1 MTSTATS
8 SAPQRSIAPKT
19 RSAPST
25 TAIQNATLVRLRRN
39 QRPPRVV
46 RCSRTGCSITAMT
59 LPARCGDPDLAA
71 IAQCGVRCQRLTLLG
86 EEPVDRGAG
95 ARHVRAEGPSRAELW
110 GERRGGEVVRRQQ
123 GELAERQAAEKVG
136 TPLGEALCAAE
147 AFVDGSRRRFLF
159 SVREQQHD
167 PVVLRQVEG
176 PQLRSVS
183 LAELRPNRQ
192 EEGDIRTQPGRDR
205 AERAVVAWVPERP
218 VGEAERGG
226 GVRAPAAE
234 TRGHRDLLVDLD
246 M

>member
-110 GERRGGEVVRRQQ
+110 GERQRGEV
-123 GELAERQAAEKVG
+123 AERQAAEKVG

-192 EEGDIRTQPGRDR
+192 EEGDIRTQPGR
-205 AERAVVAWVPERP
+205 ERAQ
-218 VGEAERGG
+218 
-226 GVRAPAAE
+226 RA
-234 TRGHRDLLVDLD
+234 
-246 M
+246 